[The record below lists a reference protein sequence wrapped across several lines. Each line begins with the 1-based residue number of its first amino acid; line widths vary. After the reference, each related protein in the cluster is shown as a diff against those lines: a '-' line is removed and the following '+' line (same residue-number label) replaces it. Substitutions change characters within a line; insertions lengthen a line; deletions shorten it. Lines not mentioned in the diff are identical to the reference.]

1 MLLQKKRQEKNRE
14 LQKFKKNV
22 DKRWQGKR
30 KVNCSKNRVKNKKSY
45 FLNRISNVH
54 IHPKMLNYHTVKK
67 CVQRKGIKEEIEEWI
82 ITIKAVWF
90 TRVRF
95 LEE

>member
-1 MLLQKKRQEKNRE
+1 M
-14 LQKFKKNV
+14 
-22 DKRWQGKR
+22 
-30 KVNCSKNRVKNKKSY
+30 
-45 FLNRISNVH
+45 NRISNVH

-82 ITIKAVWF
+82 TTIKAVWF
-90 TRVRF
+90 TKVRF